1 VVTFKA
7 IRIDKAENGTTA
19 ALVQFDEADLME
31 GDVTV
36 RVEWSTLNYKDG
48 LAVTGKAPVVRR
60 FPMIAGIDFAG
71 TVEQSSHPRWK
82 VGDRVICNGWGLGE
96 THLGA
101 YAEKA
106 RVRGDWLVRLPEGI
120 SARDAMAIGTAGYTA
135 MLSVLALEQYGLKP
149 AHGPV
154 VVTGAAGGVGS
165 VAIAILSK
173 LGYHVIA
180 STGRMSETDYL
191 KGLGAAEVIDRNELS
206 GATKLL
212 AKERWAG
219 GVDSVGSTTLANV
232 LSMTKYR
239 GAVAACGLAAGM
251 DLPTSVAPFILRGV
265 CLLGIDSV
273 MCPLELREQAWTR
286 LGKDLEKAKLT
297 EITHEIGLD
306 DVVATGAKIL
316 AGQVRGRIV
325 VKISGRTFRLYQPSC
340 ANVATVRM
348 VSSR

>member
-1 VVTFKA
+1 MATFKA
-7 IRIDKAENGTTA
+7 IRIDKADKGTTA
-19 ALVQFDEADLME
+19 ALTQFDEADLMD

-71 TVEQSSHPRWK
+71 TVEQSSHPQWRAGDK
-82 VGDRVICNGWGLGE
+82 VVCTGWGMGE

-106 RVRGDWLVRLPEGI
+106 RVKGDWLVPLPDGM
-120 SARDAMAIGTAGYTA
+120 SARDAMAIGTAGFTA
-135 MLSVLALEQYGLKP
+135 MLAVMALEKQGLSP
-149 AHGPV
+149 ANGPM

-165 VAIAILSK
+165 VAIALLSK

-180 STGRMSETDYL
+180 STGRVSETAYL
-191 KGLGAAEVIDRNELS
+191 KGLGAAEVIDRNELTGS
-206 GATKLL
+206 AKPL

-219 GVDSVGSTTLANV
+219 GVDSVGSTTLANL
-232 LSMTKYR
+232 LSMTKYG
-239 GAVAACGLAAGM
+239 GAIAACGLAAGM

-265 CLLGIDSV
+265 CLLGVDSV
-273 MCPLELREQAWTR
+273 MCPLTPRKAAWQR
-286 LGKDLEKAKLT
+286 LARDLDPKKLS

-306 DVVATGAKIL
+306 QVVGMGAQIL
-316 AGQVRGRIV
+316 AGQIRGRIV
-325 VKISGRTFRLYQPSC
+325 VKIL
-340 ANVATVRM
+340 
-348 VSSR
+348 